1 MVPLKNTASLLRKH
15 RLLTYARSAHKC
27 SSFQSS
33 HFVQLL
39 HFKVRFRTSHFNVT
53 CSETEVSEQVYCIR
67 TAVFAKLAV
76 TEFCKER
83 PHKKTAPKAEFYP
96 VLRALGFRRGTEAGD
111 KPNYQLANRFHF
123 FLGEAGRLHYLFYGI
138 TELF

>member
-39 HFKVRFRTSHFNVT
+39 HFKVRFRTSHFKAT
-53 CSETEVSEQVYCIR
+53 CSETEVSEQVYYIDKFKFMVFVKKSLDKIR
-67 TAVFAKLAV
+67 
-76 TEFCKER
+76 
-83 PHKKTAPKAEFYP
+83 
-96 VLRALGFRRGTEAGD
+96 
-111 KPNYQLANRFHF
+111 
-123 FLGEAGRLHYLFYGI
+123 
-138 TELF
+138 